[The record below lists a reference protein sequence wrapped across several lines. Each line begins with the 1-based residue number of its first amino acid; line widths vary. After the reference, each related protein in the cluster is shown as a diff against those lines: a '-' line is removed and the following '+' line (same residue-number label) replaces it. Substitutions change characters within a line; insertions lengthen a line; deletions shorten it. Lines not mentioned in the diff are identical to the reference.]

1 MGIDGIGFQYMVLRM
16 GAKELSPFHI
26 TLEQLRVPYAH
37 DSLDMFSHSLQPAFF
52 GVQSFSNKK
61 TGQDWNIGSQG
72 VL

>member
-16 GAKELSPFHI
+16 GAKELSPSHI
-26 TLEQLRVPYAH
+26 LHWEQLRVPHAH
-37 DSLDMFSHSLQPAFF
+37 DSLDMFSLQPAFF